1 MGSSIFSIVCYVLG
15 GGILGAAAAW
25 QIQVWASNR
34 RMTNAKNMAQAH
46 IDDITSQR
54 NQFANEYAKARDKVK
69 SLQATVATRNTELA
83 KRVTELAKRN
93 TEIASV
99 LEKSKLLAGNVR
111 TLRTERANTKTQI
124 STILKALESV
134 KQQTSALQTEFEKAQ
149 EFYKRE
155 LLKSFEKRKLLEKEI
170 KAARADQEALTREV
184 ESAVTEAVTAKAA
197 AANPLTAKSG
207 KAEPAPVKPAAAK
220 PAPPKQHSSDEMVA
234 EAKLRLGQL
243 EVLERNVNKLEAENA
258 EMNDDIS
265 RLKKEIEE
273 RDRNLAELEEL
284 RVNNRQ
290 LVRCVEALEGSRKEY
305 ESDAERYKA
314 QADQSEQMSDTL
326 RFKLDDL
333 QKNFAEIEEQQGKA
347 LTNARKASVVPLMR
361 NQG

>member
-1 MGSSIFSIVCYVLG
+1 M
-15 GGILGAAAAW
+15 LGAAAAW
-25 QIQVWASNR
+25 QIQVWAGKR
-34 RMTNAKNMAQAH
+34 RMINAKNMAQAQ

-197 AANPLTAKSG
+197 AANPLTAKSV

-273 RDRNLAELEEL
+273 RDQNLAELEEL

-326 RFKLDDL
+326 RFKLEDL

>member
-1 MGSSIFSIVCYVLG
+1 MGSSILSLVCYVLG

-25 QIQVWASNR
+25 QIQVWAGNR
-34 RMTNAKNMAQAH
+34 RLINAKNMAQAH

-69 SLQATVATRNTELA
+69 SLQATVAMRNTELA
-83 KRVTELAKRN
+83 KRVTEIAKRN

-170 KAARADQEALTREV
+170 KAARTDREALTKEV
-184 ESAVTEAVTAKAA
+184 ESAVAEAA
-197 AANPLTAKSG
+197 TAKSV
-207 KAEPAPVKPAAAK
+207 KAKPAPVKPAAAKPAPAK

-326 RFKLDDL
+326 RFRLEDL